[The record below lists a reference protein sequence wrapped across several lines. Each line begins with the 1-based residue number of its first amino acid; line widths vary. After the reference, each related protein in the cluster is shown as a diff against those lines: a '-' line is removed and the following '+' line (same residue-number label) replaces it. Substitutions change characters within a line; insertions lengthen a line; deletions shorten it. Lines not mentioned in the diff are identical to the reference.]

1 MFKTI
6 NEIIDANM
14 DTVTNNSFL
23 FIITANK
30 YIQEAS
36 FLNMESV
43 SDDSTV

>member
-1 MFKTI
+1 MYKKI

-30 YIQEAS
+30 YILEAS

-43 SDDSTV
+43 SDDLTL

>member
-23 FIITANK
+23 FTITANK

-36 FLNMESV
+36 FLNMKSV
-43 SDDSTV
+43 SDDLTV